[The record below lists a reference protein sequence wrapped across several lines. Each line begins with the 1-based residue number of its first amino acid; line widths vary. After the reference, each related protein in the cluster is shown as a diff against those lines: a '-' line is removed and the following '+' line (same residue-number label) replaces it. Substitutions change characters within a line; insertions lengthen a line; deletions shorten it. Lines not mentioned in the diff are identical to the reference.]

1 MDTPNPLAH
10 RAAPVAEDL
19 GPDLKPT
26 GKSRGVWDGEEWTA
40 ERRGFDHYLAAR
52 GMGGMADTAS
62 SRMQAKQVREME
74 KALDAGQAGVNPNFK
89 LTDALNGTPNMLF
102 FFLIPLTMRGRAP
115 RWFVEANLPDP
126 KSDWAFARGAFSLGD
141 GPSMRRAADG
151 SSFQPCEPRGP
162 HLATQPPMRNKPV
175 EKIQLI
181 LIWILLG
188 R

>member
-1 MDTPNPLAH
+1 MDTPNPLAN

-26 GKSRGVWDGEEWTA
+26 GKSRAVWDGEEWTA

-89 LTDALNGTPNMLF
+89 LTDALNGTQ
-102 FFLIPLTMRGRAP
+102 IC
-115 RWFVEANLPDP
+115 
-126 KSDWAFARGAFSLGD
+126 
-141 GPSMRRAADG
+141 
-151 SSFQPCEPRGP
+151 SSFLCASSAQALWRFLFPDLCFFS
-162 HLATQPPMRNKPV
+162 TC
-175 EKIQLI
+175 
-181 LIWILLG
+181 
-188 R
+188 